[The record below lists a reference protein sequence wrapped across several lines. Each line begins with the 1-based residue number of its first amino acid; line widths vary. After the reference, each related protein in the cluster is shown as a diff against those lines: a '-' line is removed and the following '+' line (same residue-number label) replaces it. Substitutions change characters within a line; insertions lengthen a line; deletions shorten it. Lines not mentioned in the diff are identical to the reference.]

1 MAWTFICDDSDLAL
15 ECASAGETVGLEIAT
30 IVTERWFEET
40 SARIGRGDA
49 VAIALVAPPSLEQLV
64 SLAKDASTKSHPV
77 AFALVGEPGQTQR
90 ILDAAGDL
98 GLFALSEVRPL
109 IALVA
114 LLSAGA
120 TGATAPWL
128 ASIRSLPALDRA
140 RLKSLVSSAQRLSK
154 GQFHRQP
161 DGLLAWSPEP
171 GSPFVR
177 LGETRDVACA
187 IASAR
192 AAERS
197 SLSVESSV
205 EGVEQSAVLEVIFGP
220 RRALSDPA
228 SKAALAFYGLAMPVE
243 ELCLSASRAA
253 AEASRIGFPVRV
265 SLASPDLRV
274 WDHPDLV
281 VDLIDNAARVR
292 EVFGSLMALAKVR
305 ASESRLLGVTV
316 TAANPAVALLQV
328 RARPLLYG
336 RVSMD
341 VGFGD
346 PHGMASADVTTSILP
361 ASLYAIER
369 ALGRLRGSDLILGGP
384 KARRRR
390 NLELISDTLLRLAAF
405 INDRVKEVESVEL
418 LPLALLADGGVEV
431 REACVAVSDSF
442 ERSINTTVGP
452 YQERSA
458 SL

>member
-1 MAWTFICDDSDLAL
+1 MAWTIICDDSDLAVD
-15 ECASAGETVGLEIAT
+15 CASAGQTIGLGTTT
-30 IVTERWFEET
+30 IVTDRWFDE
-40 SARIGRGDA
+40 SIARIGRGEA
-49 VAIALVAPPSLEQLV
+49 IAIALVVRPSLEQLV
-64 SLAKDASTKSHPV
+64 LLAKDASTKSQPV
-77 AFALVGEPGQTQR
+77 AFALIGEPEQTQR
-90 ILDAAGDL
+90 VLDAAGDL
-98 GLFALSEVRPL
+98 GLFALSEIGPL
-109 IALVA
+109 IAVMA

-128 ASIRSLPALDRA
+128 ASIRSLPAPDRA
-140 RLKSLVSSAQRLSK
+140 RLKSVVGSAQRSR
-154 GQFHRQP
+154 GQFSRQR
-161 DGLLAWSPEP
+161 DGQLAWSPEP
-171 GSPFVR
+171 GSPLVR
-177 LGETRDVACA
+177 VGETRDVAQA
-187 IASAR
+187 IAAAR

-274 WDHPDLV
+274 WDHPDLA

-305 ASESRLLGVTV
+305 APESRLLGVTV
-316 TAANPAVALLQV
+316 MAANQAVALLQI
-328 RARPLLYG
+328 RARPLPYG
-336 RVSMD
+336 RVRMD
-341 VGFGD
+341 IGFGD

-361 ASLYAIER
+361 ASMYAIER
-369 ALGRLRGSDLILGGP
+369 VLCRLRGRDLILGGT
-384 KARRRR
+384 KASRRR
-390 NLELISDTLLRLAAF
+390 NLEVIGDTLLRLAAF
-405 INDRVKEVESVEL
+405 INDRAKEVESVEL
-418 LPLALLADGGVEV
+418 LPLALLAEGGVEV

-442 ERSINTTVGP
+442 EQSIGGSVGL

-458 SL
+458 HL

>member
-1 MAWTFICDDSDLAL
+1 MAWTFICDDSDLAFD
-15 ECASAGETVGLEIAT
+15 CAGAGETVGLEIAT
-30 IVTERWFEET
+30 VVTDRWFEE
-40 SARIGRGDA
+40 SIARIGRGDA
-49 VAIALVAPPSLEQLV
+49 VAIALVAPPSLEELV

-77 AFALVGEPGQTQR
+77 AFALVGESEQSKR
-90 ILDAAGDL
+90 VIEAAGDL
-98 GLFALSEVRPL
+98 GLFALSELRPL
-109 IALVA
+109 IAVVA
-114 LLSAGA
+114 LLSA
-120 TGATAPWL
+120 GATAPWL

-140 RLKSLVSSAQRLSK
+140 RLKSLVGSTQRSK
-154 GQFHRQP
+154 GQFSRLP

-177 LGETRDVACA
+177 LGETRDVAQA
-187 IASAR
+187 IGSAR

-205 EGVEQSAVLEVIFGP
+205 EGVEQSAVLDVIFGP

-316 TAANPAVALLQV
+316 TAANQSVALLQV
-328 RARPLLYG
+328 RARPLPFG
-336 RVSMD
+336 RVAMD
-341 VGFGD
+341 IGFGD
-346 PHGMASADVTTSILP
+346 PHGMASGDVTTSILP
-361 ASLYAIER
+361 ASMYAIER
-369 ALGRLRGSDLILGGP
+369 ALSRLRGSELILGGP
-384 KARRRR
+384 KVRRRR
-390 NLELISDTLLRLAAF
+390 NLELIGDTLLRLAAF

-418 LPLALLADGGVEV
+418 LPLALLVDGGVEV

-442 ERSINTTVGP
+442 ERSINSTVGP

-458 SL
+458 YL